1 MNILIIPT
9 NDWTRAPGSGHINEI
24 AEELAQRGHNVYA
37 WNFSLYSKQPIKR
50 PPRKIILIGSKTL
63 PLRDP
68 AIFFTLNALFQ
79 APAIFRSIRKNKIN
93 VVINEN
99 VLFGLIAFFA
109 SGEHVLK
116 VFDFSDYFPESASVY
131 YSASSQLIKKLVE
144 GVTLAITKLN
154 INFSNICLA
163 VCQSLIKTTLAIDKA
178 KPCYLITN
186 GVHATSIIESQKMP
200 AKGDNHSMVVMG
212 VIDAWLDFQTPLTAL
227 KRLINQYPKLRLIII
242 GPWLR
247 KELRHQVEDEIRRM
261 HLESSVEITGYISNE
276 RLKQYLQQATCFV
289 MPYELDTFYSI
300 IRLPEKLFVYSA
312 YGKAILSTSLPE
324 VVALKAEHVFIYHNE
339 KEFIS
344 ILLKILSQ
352 DKIRS
357 GMKQKAQT
365 FAEEHDFRVLARDL
379 ETILIK
385 ESSKI

>member
-9 NDWTRAPGSGHINEI
+9 NDWKRAAGAGHINEI

-37 WNFSLYSKQPIKR
+37 WNFSLYRNQPIKR
-50 PPRKIILIGSKTL
+50 PTRKVKLIGSKTL

-79 APAIFRSIRKNKIN
+79 APAIFRSIRQHKIN

-99 VLFGLIAFFA
+99 VLYGLIAFFA
-109 SGEHVLK
+109 SGRHVLK

-131 YSASSQLIKKLVE
+131 YTASSQVTKKLVE

-154 INFSNICLA
+154 IKFSNMCLA
-163 VCQSLIKTTLAIDKA
+163 VCQSLIKTTLTIDKT

-186 GVHATSIIESQKMP
+186 GVHANSIIESQKTP
-200 AKGDNHSMVVMG
+200 AKTNNPSMVVMG

-227 KRLINQYPKLRLIII
+227 KKLINQNPKLKLIII

-247 KELRHQVEDEIRRM
+247 KELRQQVEEEIRSM
-261 HLESSVEITGYISNE
+261 QLESNVEITGYISNE
-276 RLKQYLQQATCFV
+276 QLKQYLQQATCFV
-289 MPYELDTFYSI
+289 MPYNLDMFYSI

-339 KEFIS
+339 KEFRS
-344 ILLKILSQ
+344 IFLEILSKEKMQ
-352 DKIRS
+352 LDI
-357 GMKQKAQT
+357 KQKAQT
-365 FAEEHDFRVLARDL
+365 FAKEHDFRVLANTL
-379 ETILIK
+379 ETILIE